1 MPKRYGG
8 SDAEKLQIDAY
19 VKMMRCADTVQNQ
32 LARNVEAQG
41 ITLSQLGVLEILLH
55 HGAQNQKSL
64 AQKML
69 RSGANMTTIID
80 NLEKR
85 GIVERTR
92 SGDDRRQ
99 IMITLTPAGKKL
111 IEDLFPLHLQNI
123 FRMMS
128 VLSADELELY
138 ARLSRKLGL
147 GAREKMT
154 L

>member
-1 MPKRYGG
+1 MT
-8 SDAEKLQIDAY
+8 
-19 VKMMRCADTVQNQ
+19 VTADRT
-32 LARNVEAQG
+32 ATGASAG
-41 ITLSQLGVLEILLH
+41 EI
-55 HGAQNQKSL
+55 SF
-64 AQKML
+64 
-69 RSGANMTTIID
+69 GANMTTIID

-99 IMITLTPAGKKL
+99 IMITLTPQGKKL

-147 GAREKMT
+147 GAREKMSI
-154 L
+154 